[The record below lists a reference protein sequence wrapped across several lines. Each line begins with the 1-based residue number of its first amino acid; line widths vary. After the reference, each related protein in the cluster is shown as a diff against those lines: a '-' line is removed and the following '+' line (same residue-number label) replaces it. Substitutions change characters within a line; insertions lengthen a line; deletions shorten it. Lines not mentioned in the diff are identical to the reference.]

1 MRQMA
6 AQRKGGPALETQ
18 DEDGPGATDD
28 GNDATPDTVEC
39 PNCKTQFDEQTMKIT
54 KMGLPVVQDDA
65 APGGKDLSDLLGG
78 SAEPQVG
85 PKGSAYD
92 GTIGT
97 QAATS
102 ALAGLFGGHGGAGA
116 RL

>member
-6 AQRKGGPALETQ
+6 GERKGPALETQ

-28 GNDATPDTVEC
+28 GNDATPDPVEC
-39 PNCKTQFDEQTMKIT
+39 PNCTTQFHAPTMKIT
-54 KMGLPVVQDDA
+54 KMGLPVQDDGQQ
-65 APGGKDLSDLLGG
+65 PGGKDVADLLGG
-78 SAEPQVG
+78 SAEPSVG

-102 ALAGLFGGHGGAGA
+102 ALAGLFGGHGGPGA